1 MIKATVIFG
10 EDAVRRYDDT
20 DKVPS
25 EKWLKSNGGVVDILT
40 FSSKA
45 EYDSYYKALADMDG
59 WNDAA
64 ILEPE
69 YDQTE
74 KDKINSQ
81 IMELS
86 SELAEKELVDKHQI
100 LPEDM
105 YDGANYKEEYQ
116 DEFNSLYDKYYSQL
130 SQLAKFEY

>member
-45 EYDSYYKALADMDG
+45 EYDSYCKALADMDG

-69 YDQTE
+69 YDQVE
-74 KDKINSQ
+74 RDKINSQ

-105 YDGANYKEEYQ
+105 YDGSNYKEEYQ